1 MVFLPEQKESEQRM
15 NIPNILTIGRI
26 LLVPILVIF
35 LLEGRELAAFWV
47 FVLAGVTDALDG
59 FLARVLKQ
67 KTEFGSFTDP
77 IADKLLLIT
86 SYITLAV
93 LGVLPKW
100 LAVIVVSR
108 DVLICGGIGILM
120 LYDRDFK
127 IKPSLVS
134 KVTTFLQLLTVVFYL
149 GHEYLQP
156 IFPVGIYLIYTTAA
170 FTILS
175 GVHYI
180 IRGVGILGD
189 PEAE

>member
-1 MVFLPEQKESEQRM
+1 M
-15 NIPNILTIGRI
+15 NIPNLLTIGRI
-26 LLVPILVIF
+26 LLVPLLVIF
-35 LLEGRELAAFWV
+35 LLDGREMAAFWV
-47 FVLAGVTDALDG
+47 FVVAGVTDALDG

-67 KTEFGSFTDP
+67 KTEFGAFIDP

-93 LGVLPKW
+93 LGILPKW

-108 DVLICGGIGILM
+108 DVIICGGIGILM
-120 LYDRDFK
+120 LYNRDFK

-134 KVTTFLQLLTVVFYL
+134 KVTTFLQLLTVVYYL
-149 GHEYLQP
+149 GHDFLQP
-156 IFPVGIYLIYTTAA
+156 IFPMGSYLLFPTAG

-180 IRGVGILGD
+180 IRGFGILGD
-189 PEAE
+189 PEAATQRQEEE

>member
-1 MVFLPEQKESEQRM
+1 M
-15 NIPNILTIGRI
+15 NIPNLLTIGRI
-26 LLVPILVIF
+26 LLVPLLVIF
-35 LLEGRELAAFWV
+35 LLDGKEMAALWV
-47 FVLAGVTDALDG
+47 FILAGVTDALDG

-67 KTEFGSFTDP
+67 KTEFGAFIDP

-108 DVLICGGIGILM
+108 DVIICGGIGILM
-120 LYDRDFK
+120 LYNRDFK

-149 GHEYLQP
+149 GHNFLMP
-156 IFPVGIYLIYTTAA
+156 IFPQGIYLLYPTAG

-180 IRGVGILGD
+180 IRGFGILGD
-189 PEAE
+189 PEAATQRQDD

>member
-1 MVFLPEQKESEQRM
+1 M
-15 NIPNILTIGRI
+15 NIPNFLTIGRI
-26 LLVPILVIF
+26 LLIPLLVIF

-67 KTEFGSFTDP
+67 KTDFGAFIDP

-93 LGVLPKW
+93 LSVLPKW

-134 KVTTFLQLLTVVFYL
+134 KVTTFLQLLTVVYYL
-149 GHEYLQP
+149 GHQYFQP
-156 IFPVGIYLIYTTAA
+156 IFPAGVYLIYVTAA

-180 IRGVGILGD
+180 VRGLGILGD
-189 PEAE
+189 PETATQRQENEQQ

>member
-1 MVFLPEQKESEQRM
+1 M
-15 NIPNILTIGRI
+15 NIPNFLTIGRI
-26 LLVPILVIF
+26 LLVPLLVIF
-35 LLEGRELAAFWV
+35 LLEGRQLAAFWV

-67 KTEFGSFTDP
+67 KTDFGAFIDP

-86 SYITLAV
+86 SYVTLSV

-108 DVLICGGIGILM
+108 DVIIWGGIGILM

-149 GHEYLQP
+149 GHEYVQP
-156 IFPVGIYLIYTTAA
+156 IFPLGIYLIYSTAA

-175 GVHYI
+175 GIHYI
-180 IRGVGILGD
+180 IRGLGILGD
-189 PEAE
+189 PESTTQRQVNENEK

>member
-1 MVFLPEQKESEQRM
+1 M
-15 NIPNILTIGRI
+15 NIPNLLTIGRI
-26 LLVPILVIF
+26 LLIPLLVIF
-35 LLEGRELAAFWV
+35 LLDGKELAAFWV

-67 KTEFGSFTDP
+67 KTEFGAFIDP

-93 LGVLPKW
+93 LGFLPKW

-134 KVTTFLQLLTVVFYL
+134 KVTTFLQLLTVVYYL
-149 GHEYLQP
+149 GHDYLQG
-156 IFPVGIYLIYTTAA
+156 IFPVGSYLIYATAG

-175 GVHYI
+175 GTHYI
-180 IRGVGILGD
+180 IRGLRILGD
-189 PEAE
+189 PEAATPRQANEE